1 MPALFVPLLL
11 LLCAIGA
18 GVFVILRLLDRL
30 TPSNRGPVWVV
41 DSLPQWVGK
50 PTAWR
55 RRHR

>member
-1 MPALFVPLLL
+1 VSPLFIPLLIAFAL
-11 LLCAIGA
+11 IAIG
-18 GVFVILRLLDRL
+18 VFILLAILDHL